1 MGGAPLADTGML
13 PLLRVVRG
21 KASAEETAALVA
33 ALALARAAARRAAL
47 ADEGHAQADGAG
59 PYGWRSRA
67 RLSPVPLRHGPGAW
81 RASGLP
87 H

>member
-1 MGGAPLADTGML
+1 VADAGTL

-33 ALALARAAARRAAL
+33 ALAIARVAARRAAL
-47 ADEGHAQADGAG
+47 AEEARGQANGHTRS
-59 PYGWRSRA
+59 GWGGSA
-67 RLSPVPLRHGPGAW
+67 ALSSTPLRHGPGAW

>member
-1 MGGAPLADTGML
+1 MADAGTL

-33 ALALARAAARRAAL
+33 ALAIARVAARRAVRAAEEGEGGRTAAPDL
-47 ADEGHAQADGAG
+47 AGVAVPG
-59 PYGWRSRA
+59 S
-67 RLSPVPLRHGPGAW
+67 STPLRHGPGAW

>member
-1 MGGAPLADTGML
+1 MADAGTP

-33 ALALARAAARRAAL
+33 ALAIARTTARRAAL
-47 ADEGHAQADGAG
+47 AEEGRAEANGRARS
-59 PYGWRSRA
+59 GWGDRA
-67 RLSPVPLRHGPGAW
+67 RLSSAPLRHGPGAW

>member
-1 MGGAPLADTGML
+1 VADAGTL

-33 ALALARAAARRAAL
+33 ALAIARVAARRAVL
-47 ADEGHAQADGAG
+47 AEKEGRGRANGRIRSGWGGSG
-59 PYGWRSRA
+59 P
-67 RLSPVPLRHGPGAW
+67 LSSTPLRHGPGAW